1 MLSLYYNYQ
10 AKKLLKEVNKTI
22 SMMAPE
28 PPVSLLAQRDM
39 LQYEIQH
46 HTEQSNKFLFFVFRC
61 VIMVFLL
68 TLIIEAL

>member
-10 AKKLLKEVNKTI
+10 AKKLLNEVNKTI
-22 SMMAPE
+22 SMMDPE

-46 HTEQSNKFLFFVFRC
+46 HTEQSNKLLFFVFKC

>member
-28 PPVSLLAQRDM
+28 PPVALLAQRDM
-39 LQYEIQH
+39 LQYEIEH
-46 HTEQSNKFLFFVFRC
+46 HTEESSKFLFFILKC
-61 VIMVFLL
+61 VVLVILL
-68 TLIIEAL
+68 TLIIEVL